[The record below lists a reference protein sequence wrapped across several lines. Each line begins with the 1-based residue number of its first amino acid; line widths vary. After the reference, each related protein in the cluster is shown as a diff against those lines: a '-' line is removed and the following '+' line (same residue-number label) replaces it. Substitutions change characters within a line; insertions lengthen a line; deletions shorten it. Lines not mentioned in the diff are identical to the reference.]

1 MSPTKASLARF
12 NPKLLPRS
20 NASESQRPRSQGSDS
35 ERLRERDGMNGHTR
49 QDTSAG
55 LAEPRNAVNG
65 PGVASVWNAN
75 RQGLQATP
83 RRRSRTPGK
92 EYTPLKSTRPLVF
105 PHPVASP
112 PEEVREQANG
122 VQTTYADGQAPIP
135 RQPDTGGQ
143 FLGANGGPHASQSP
157 DLPSTSTHR
166 GLARATS
173 GMGFSEDGEPSL
185 PSTPVHLGLD
195 APPKSLKGL
204 LFSSPS
210 RRPKKGTAVARSS
223 PLKPSDPA
231 TERPASS
238 VNLPLSNL
246 GPRVFIAKT
255 PRPPPKLE
263 EAEELRMQE
272 SLAGLEKQ
280 LQDIEDRLIRQ
291 TLVSKWQ
298 QEDSKEI
305 KELSKLKRDV
315 STRSTK
321 VMRSREK
328 MLQYK
333 AAKSTDQTQAGLDS
347 MRQDTAEPRP

>member
-65 PGVASVWNAN
+65 PGVASVWSAN
-75 RQGLQATP
+75 RQGLRATP

-105 PHPVASP
+105 PHPGAWP
-112 PEEVREQANG
+112 PEELREQANG
-122 VQTTYADGQAPIP
+122 VQATYEDGQAPIP

-143 FLGANGGPHASQSP
+143 FLDTNGRPHASQSP
-157 DLPSTSTHR
+157 DLPSAPTHR
-166 GLARATS
+166 GLTRATS

-185 PSTPVHLGLD
+185 PSTPVHLGLE
-195 APPKSLKGL
+195 APPQSLKGL
-204 LFSSPS
+204 LFSSPI
-210 RRPKKGTAVARSS
+210 RRTKKGTSVARSS

-238 VNLPLSNL
+238 VNLPLFNL

-272 SLAGLEKQ
+272 SLARLEKQ
-280 LQDIEDRLIRQ
+280 LQDIEDHLIRQ

-298 QEDSKEI
+298 QEDSKEM
-305 KELSKLKRDV
+305 KELSKLKKDV

-321 VMRSREK
+321 VMRSREE